1 MPNDHSLLF
10 KKKSSRYTTFQLGGL
25 TIGVENSVWPSLLR
39 EDPAEHVSFLCS
51 SNCLEADVQICMEM
65 ESVYEKS
72 VTPSAIVF
80 SDKYYRINEVS
91 NGFQVLRY
99 GVQQQQRPYLTIQAD
114 RNFSNFIYSFHIPS
128 CCSEKK
134 QTIFPAVSALDA
146 LLLKHTVI
154 NHQGLIIHAAGGA
167 IQGKG
172 MVFSAHSG
180 IGKSTICRLLSQ
192 SQGNILF
199 SEERIIIRSHEIGW
213 KVWGTPWHGESKIAL
228 NESAPF
234 AALIFLRQAQET
246 AITRLH
252 PSDALRRLL
261 QTTSIPWYNEEWM
274 SKGLAVCETLL
285 QNIPVFELAF
295 RPDRSAVQA
304 VERLAGEL

>member
-1 MPNDHSLLF
+1 MLNNHTLSF
-10 KKKSSRYTTFQLGGL
+10 KKKSFRHATFQLGGL
-25 TIGVENSVWPSLLR
+25 TIAVKNSIWSSLLR
-39 EDPAEHVSFLCS
+39 EDPAEHLSFLS
-51 SNCLEADVQICMEM
+51 PSNDFEADVQICMKM
-65 ESVYEKS
+65 ESVPGES
-72 VTPSAIVF
+72 ITPAMMVF
-80 SDKYYRINEVS
+80 SDKSYKINEVS

-99 GVQQQQRPYLTIQAD
+99 GVQQQQNPYLTIQTD
-114 RNFSNFIYSFHIPS
+114 QHFSNFIYSFHISS

-134 QTIFPAVSALDA
+134 QAIFPAVSALDV

-172 MVFSAHSG
+172 MVFSARSG

-199 SEERIIIRSHEIGW
+199 SEERIIIRSHETGW

-304 VERLAGEL
+304 VERLASEL